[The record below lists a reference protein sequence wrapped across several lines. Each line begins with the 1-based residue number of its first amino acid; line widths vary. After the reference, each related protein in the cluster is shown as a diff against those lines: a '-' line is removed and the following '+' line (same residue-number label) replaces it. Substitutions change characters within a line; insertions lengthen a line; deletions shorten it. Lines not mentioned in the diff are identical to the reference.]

1 MRIKK
6 GILTVNF
13 FLAGMAAVYLPTR
26 AAGQSI
32 FHVVPTPN
40 NPSVGAGGQNNGLFA
55 VSASSPRD
63 IWAVGQTV
71 IHFDGATWTEFSAP
85 HIKGRFANQLDGVAD
100 ISPTDAWAVGSFA
113 GTTILGP
120 GPEQELVIE
129 HWDGTQW
136 SVFPSPPF
144 DNPNVVA
151 ELSAITAIS
160 GTDIWAVGGAE
171 GGNLFEHWDGTAWTP
186 AIAFLGGAFATGA
199 ASADATDDV
208 WAVGFS
214 GLSSAKASPFVA
226 HFNGSTWQSV
236 PSVPFASPISA
247 AFNGVLARA
256 PNNVWAVGT
265 IAEVLNGPTSTLIEH
280 YDGNA
285 WSVVP
290 SPSVGQNQSN
300 VLRGITAVSP
310 TDIWAFGDFLAADG
324 SGNQMTLL
332 LHWDGTSWTL
342 APSPNPEMGSI
353 LIDTLDAGVTTG
365 RNVWIVGSQLPGS
378 VGNGFIDTLAIHS
391 TTEAGAGSN

>member
-6 GILTVNF
+6 SILTVNL
-13 FLAGMAAVYLPTR
+13 FLAGMATAYLPAC

-40 NPSVGAGGQNNGLFA
+40 LPSGGVGGQNNDLFA
-55 VSASSPRD
+55 VSASSPSD
-63 IWAVGQTV
+63 VWAVGQTV

-85 HIKGRFANQLDGVAD
+85 HMNGGFANQLDGVAD

-113 GTTILGP
+113 GTLLLGS

-144 DNPNVVA
+144 NNPNVIA
-151 ELSAITAIS
+151 ELSSITAIS
-160 GTDIWAVGGAE
+160 RTDIWAVGGTE
-171 GGNLFEHWDGTAWTP
+171 NGNLFEHWDGTAWTP
-186 AIAFLGGAFATGA
+186 TVVPLGGTFASGA

-214 GLSSAKASPFVA
+214 GLSSAKATPFVA
-226 HFNGSTWQSV
+226 HFDGASWQSV

-247 AFNGVLARA
+247 AFTGVVALA

-265 IAEVLNGPTSTLIEH
+265 IAEVLNGPKSTLIEH
-280 YDGNA
+280 YDGTE

-290 SPSVGQNQSN
+290 SPGAGQESN
-300 VLRGITAVSP
+300 LRLGITAVSP
-310 TDIWAFGDFLAADG
+310 TDIWAFGNASVNSDI
-324 SGNQMTLL
+324 SKKTLL

-342 APSPNPEMGSI
+342 APSPSPEPGGI
-353 LIDTLDAGVTTG
+353 LLDTLYGGVTTG
-365 RNVWIVGSQLPGS
+365 QNVWIVGSQAANPS
-378 VGNGFIDTLAIHS
+378 SNFFTATLAIHS
-391 TTEAGAGSN
+391 TTAAGAGSN

>member
-1 MRIKK
+1 MRSRS
-6 GILTVNF
+6 LTKLL
-13 FLAGMAAVYLPTR
+13 LAGMAAAYLPAC

-40 NPSVGAGGQNNGLFA
+40 GSKGDNDLFA
-55 VSASSPRD
+55 VSASSPSD
-63 IWAVGQTV
+63 IWAVGQAV

-85 HIKGRFANQLDGVAD
+85 HIKGQFANQLDGVAD
-100 ISPTDAWAVGSFA
+100 ISPTDVWAVGSFA

-136 SVFPSPPF
+136 SVSPSPPF
-144 DNPNVVA
+144 NNPNVIA

-160 GTDIWAVGGAE
+160 ANDIWAVGGAE

-186 AIAFLGGAFATGA
+186 TIAFLGGAFASGA
-199 ASADATDDV
+199 ASADATNDV

-214 GLSSAKASPFVA
+214 GLSSAQASPFVA
-226 HFNGSTWQSV
+226 HFNGATWQSV
-236 PSVPFASPISA
+236 PSVAFAFPISA
-247 AFNGVLARA
+247 AFNGVLALA
-256 PNNVWAVGT
+256 PNNVWAVGD
-265 IAEVLNGPTSTLIEH
+265 IAEVLNGPMSTLIEH
-280 YDGNA
+280 YDGSE

-290 SPSVGQNQSN
+290 SPNVGQNQSN
-300 VLRGITAVSP
+300 RLFGITAVSP
-310 TDIWAFGDFLAADG
+310 TDIWAFGAYFAADG

-332 LHWDGTSWTL
+332 MHWDGTSWTL

-353 LIDTLDAGVTTG
+353 LNDVLFAGVTTG
-365 RNVWIVGSQLPGS
+365 QNVWIVGSQIPGTI
-378 VGNGFIDTLAIHS
+378 GGPFNGTLAIHS
-391 TTEAGAGSN
+391 TTAAGAGSN

>member
-1 MRIKK
+1 MRIKI

-13 FLAGMAAVYLPTR
+13 FLAGMVTSYLPAC

-40 NPSVGAGGQNNGLFA
+40 GSNGDNGLFA
-55 VSASSPRD
+55 VSASSPSD
-63 IWAVGQTV
+63 IWAVGQAV
-71 IHFDGATWTEFSAP
+71 IHFDGATWTAVPAP
-85 HIKGRFANQLDGVAD
+85 HINGEFANQLDGVAD

-113 GTTILGP
+113 GTTVLGP
-120 GPEQELVIE
+120 GPISQLVIE

-144 DNPNVVA
+144 DNPNVTA

-160 GTDIWAVGGAE
+160 ANDIWAVGGAE

-186 AIAFLGGAFATGA
+186 TIAFLGGGFASGA
-199 ASADATDDV
+199 ASADAADDV
-208 WAVGFS
+208 WAVGSS
-214 GLSSAKASPFVA
+214 GLSSAQASTFVA
-226 HFNGSTWQSV
+226 HFNGATWQSV
-236 PSVPFASPISA
+236 PSVTFASGTSV
-247 AFNGVLARA
+247 AFNGVVALA

-280 YDGNA
+280 YDGSE

-290 SPSVGQNQSN
+290 SPNEGQNQSN

-310 TDIWAFGDFLAADG
+310 TDIWACGDYLAADG

-332 LHWDGTSWTL
+332 VHWDGTSWTL

-353 LIDTLDAGVTTG
+353 LVDTLFAGVTTG
-365 RNVWIVGSQLPGS
+365 HNVWIVGSQLPGV

-391 TTEAGAGSN
+391 TTAAGAGSN

>member
-1 MRIKK
+1 MRIQ
-6 GILTVNF
+6 ILNRNVTKLLLV
-13 FLAGMAAVYLPTR
+13 GMAAAYLPAD

-40 NPSVGAGGQNNGLFA
+40 LPSGGAGGQNNDLFA

-85 HIKGRFANQLDGVAD
+85 HMNGGFANQLDGVAD
-100 ISPTDAWAVGSFA
+100 ISPTDAWAVGSFS

-144 DNPNVVA
+144 NNPNVIA

-160 GTDIWAVGGAE
+160 ANDIWAVGGAE

-186 AIAFLGGAFATGA
+186 TIVSLGGAFASGA
-199 ASADATDDV
+199 ASADATNDV
-208 WAVGFS
+208 WAMGFS
-214 GLSSAKASPFVA
+214 GLSSAKATPFVA
-226 HFNGSTWQSV
+226 HFDGATWQSV

-247 AFNGVLARA
+247 AFNGVVALA

-280 YDGNA
+280 YDGTE

-290 SPSVGQNQSN
+290 SPSAGQESN
-300 VLRGITAVSP
+300 LLLGITAVSP
-310 TDIWAFGDFLAADG
+310 TDIWAFGQVSVNSDLG
-324 SGNQMTLL
+324 KKTLL

-342 APSPNPEMGSI
+342 APSPSPDMGGP
-353 LIDTLDAGVTTG
+353 LLDTLFGGVTTG
-365 RNVWIVGSQLPGS
+365 QNVWIVGAQSAVPGS
-378 VGNGFIDTLAIHS
+378 DLFTATLAIHS
-391 TTEAGAGSN
+391 RTAAGAGSN